1 MASFVLKDA
10 EVVVN
15 AQDLSIYVLSVTL
28 NYNGDM
34 EDASAMGTNSRI
46 RLSGLIDW
54 SVDVTFKQDFAASA
68 VDATLFSLVGGDA
81 VTITVMANKT
91 TGVGATNPRFSGS
104 AVLESYTP
112 IAGGVGELSK
122 ATASFQSS
130 GDLSRLV
137 A

>member
-1 MASFVLKDA
+1 MPAFVLKDA
-10 EVVVN
+10 EVVVDG
-15 AQDLSIYVLSVTL
+15 QDLSSNVLSVTL

-34 EDASAMGTNSRI
+34 QDASAMGTNARI

-54 SVDVTFKQDFAASA
+54 SVDLTFKQDFAASS
-68 VDATLFSLVGGDA
+68 VDDTLFALIGGLA
-81 VTITVMANKT
+81 VTITVMADLT
-91 TGVGATNPRFSGS
+91 AGVGATNPRFSGS

-112 IAGGVGELSK
+112 LSGGVGELAQVT
-122 ATASFQSS
+122 ATFQSS